1 MFILEE
7 IIFVELSE
15 KIEDIYL
22 FVVFVYI
29 SEKKENA
36 VKVFSE

>member
-29 SEKKENA
+29 SEKKENV